1 LGFTNVF
8 RKQFTELF
16 PHPSLL
22 LSLSLKKKKREER
35 KGGAP
40 WSVSVKKY

>member
-22 LSLSLKKKKREER
+22 LSLSLKKKRERREREELP
-35 KGGAP
+35 GLFL
-40 WSVSVKKY
+40 

>member
-22 LSLSLKKKKREER
+22 LSLSLKKKKRERRER
-35 KGGAP
+35 EELPGLFL
-40 WSVSVKKY
+40 